1 MADFTIGNSTL
12 GTSTGYTASGNCY
25 QDAKAEVQGML
36 AQGYTPDVDRDTLK
50 NIEYVAGNFSYDE
63 RKKLGLD

>member
-1 MADFTIGNSTL
+1 MSDFTIGNSTL

-25 QDAKAEVQGML
+25 QDAKAQVQSML
-36 AQGYTPDVDRDTLK
+36 AQGYEPTVDRDTLNK
-50 NIEYVAGNFSYDE
+50 IEYVAGNFSYDE